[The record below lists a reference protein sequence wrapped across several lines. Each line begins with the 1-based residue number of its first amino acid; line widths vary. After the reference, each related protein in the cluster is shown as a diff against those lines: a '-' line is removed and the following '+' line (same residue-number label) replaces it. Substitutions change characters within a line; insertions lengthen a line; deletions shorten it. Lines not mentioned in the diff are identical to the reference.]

1 MSTHYISDV
10 TVDNISYNIK
20 DTWLREQ
27 TTTAAEEVQSLL
39 DTSRVVGICADF
51 ENSTFTR
58 LAAATNLE
66 AGSDFD
72 QFSMYGNR
80 RRCNV
85 LDDGTITAYYGD
97 GNFKED
103 GSNGQ
108 VMVYQPKFYY
118 RVEPLKLEEQYN
130 AETNPNGIGY
140 HLRKANYFITDYPKY
155 GFKLHPAF
163 YDEDGNEIDYYLTS
177 AYEGSL
183 YDVSES
189 LYINNDAQVADFDN
203 DMLCS
208 IGQDPNSQ
216 DIRGVKPISGKR
228 QNLIIANCE
237 KLAQNRGSRWHV
249 STIQIES
256 AEQLLMAIEFCSFNM
271 QNSIGNGVVTISDD
285 GSNNCSSL
293 TGSTSTLGNSTGC
306 AVATINTKGS
316 IENIYTTNG
325 TTSVSYR
332 GRENPY
338 GNIWKFVEGMII
350 AGRGESKGGIPFI
363 CNSFAF
369 PETSSTTAGTGTHDF
384 TLNGYTSAG
393 FTITNTDGYISAMG
407 YGNELYDWL
416 FVASECSGNS
426 TVPVGDYT
434 YKTANLNGT
443 RVALLG
449 GFWTDGTAAGSFY
462 WHLGVALTYR
472 NRTVGGRAALIPRKL
487 TRSILT

>member
-10 TVDNISYNIK
+10 NVDNINYNIK
-20 DTWLREQ
+20 DTWLRNQ
-27 TTTAAEEVQSLL
+27 ATDAAERVQGLL
-39 DTSRVVGICADF
+39 DTNQVVGICADF

-66 AGSDFD
+66 AGEDFN
-72 QFSMYGNR
+72 QFPMYGNR

-85 LDDGTITAYYGD
+85 LDNGTIAAWYGD
-97 GNFKED
+97 SNFKED

-118 RVEPLKLEEQYN
+118 KVEPLKLEEQYN

-189 LYINNDAQVADFDN
+189 LYINDDAQVADFDN

-216 DIRGVKPISGKR
+216 DVRGVKPISG
-228 QNLIIANCE
+228 QSQSLTIANCE

-256 AEQLLMAIEFCSFNM
+256 AEQLLMAVEFCSFNM
-271 QNSIGNGVVTISDD
+271 QSNIGNGVVSISDV
-285 GSNNCSSL
+285 SSYNCSSL
-293 TGSTSTLGNSTGC
+293 TGSTSSLGNSTGR
-306 AVATINTKGS
+306 AAATINTKGTT
-316 IENIYTTNG
+316 ETTYTTNG
-325 TTSVSYR
+325 TTSISYR

-338 GNIWKFVEGMII
+338 GNIWKFIEGMII
-350 AGRGESKGGIPFI
+350 KGNGSMNGGIPYI
-363 CNSFAF
+363 CNNFNFNQTVDDKS
-369 PETSSTTAGTGTHDF
+369 
-384 TLNGYTSAG
+384 YKSAG
-393 FTITNTDGYISAMG
+393 FTLANGDSSGNYYGYVSAFG
-407 YGNELYDWL
+407 YKTSEFDWL
-416 FVASECSGNS
+416 FIGSEYNGNS
-426 TVPVGDYT
+426 STPIGDRNYIT
-434 YKTANLNGT
+434 INLNSLRMSPLGGGWSYGT
-443 RVALLG
+443 R
-449 GFWTDGTAAGSFY
+449 AGSFA
-462 WHLGVALTYR
+462 WHLNNALANRY
-472 NRTVGGRAALIPRKL
+472 RTVGGRAAYIPK
-487 TRSILT
+487 SNSN

>member
-350 AGRGESKGGIPFI
+350 KGNGSMNGGIPYI
-363 CNSFAF
+363 CNNFNFNQIVDDKNYKSV
-369 PETSSTTAGTGTHDF
+369 GF
-384 TLNGYTSAG
+384 TLANGDSAG
-393 FTITNTDGYISAMG
+393 NYYGYVSAFG
-407 YGNELYDWL
+407 YKNFEFDWL
-416 FVASECSGNS
+416 FIGSEYNGNS
-426 TVPVGDYT
+426 STPIGDSNYIT
-434 YKTANLNGT
+434 INLNGT
-443 RVALLG
+443 RMTLSG
-449 GFWTDGTAAGSFY
+449 GFWHSDTQSGSVYWDLAA
-462 WHLGVALTYR
+462 ALTYHYR
-472 NRTVGGRAALIPRKL
+472 VIGGRLSYIPKSNL
-487 TRSILT
+487 N